1 MRVRGED
8 WRRMGVMALMSA
20 PGVAFVFFDFIFP
33 NLTTPSLDKNMLV
46 LFLLAIMFGMPSG
59 YLTRRTDL
67 AIVTVLLYVTMG
79 YVLAVVA
86 YSAPFTI
93 YDFSIIFPG
102 LYFMFFVN
110 MTVIP
115 LLVIVLGGFI
125 GVILG
130 QVLGESMDREETA
143 QNFAK

>member
-8 WRRMGVMALMSA
+8 WRRMLVMALMSA

-46 LFLLAIMFGMPSG
+46 LFLLAIIFGMPSG

-67 AIVTVLLYVTMG
+67 AILTVLLYVIIG
-79 YVLAVVA
+79 YVLAIVA
-86 YSAPFTI
+86 YSAPFTV
-93 YDFSIIFPG
+93 YDFSVIFPG

-115 LLVIVLGGFI
+115 LLIIVLGGFI

-130 QVLGESMDREETA
+130 QLLGESMDREETA
-143 QNFAK
+143 QNFSK

>member
-67 AIVTVLLYVTMG
+67 AIITVLLYVAMG
-79 YVLAVVA
+79 YALAVAA

-93 YDFSIIFPG
+93 YDFAIIFPG

>member
-1 MRVRGED
+1 VRVRGED
-8 WRRMGVMALMSA
+8 WRRMLVMALMSA

-46 LFLLAIMFGMPSG
+46 LFLLAIIFGMPSG

-67 AIVTVLLYVTMG
+67 AILTVLLYVIIG
-79 YVLAVVA
+79 YVLAIVA
-86 YSAPFTI
+86 YSAPFTV
-93 YDFSIIFPG
+93 YDFSVIFPG

-115 LLVIVLGGFI
+115 LLIIVLGGFI

-130 QVLGESMDREETA
+130 QLLGESMDREETA
-143 QNFAK
+143 QNFSK

>member
-1 MRVRGED
+1 VRVRVED
-8 WRRMGVMALMSA
+8 WKRMVTMALMSA

-33 NLTTPSLDKNMLV
+33 NLTTPSIEKNMLV

-67 AIVTVLLYVTMG
+67 AILTVLLYVTIG
-79 YVLAVVA
+79 YAIAVLA
-86 YSAPFTI
+86 YSAPFTV
-93 YDFSIIFPG
+93 YDFSIVLPG

-110 MTVIP
+110 MTIIP
-115 LLVIVLGGFI
+115 LLIVVLGGFI

-143 QNFAK
+143 QNFTK

>member
-1 MRVRGED
+1 MRVRAED
-8 WRRMGVMALMSA
+8 WRRMIVMAVLSA

-33 NLTTPSLDKNMLV
+33 NLTTPSLDRNMFV
-46 LFLLAIMFGMPSG
+46 LFLLATMFGMPSG
-59 YLTRRTDL
+59 YLTRRTGL
-67 AIVTVLLYVTMG
+67 AIATVLLYLVIG
-79 YVLAVVA
+79 YTLAVVA

-93 YDFSIIFPG
+93 YDFSVIFPD

-115 LLVIVLGGFI
+115 LLVMAVGGFV

-130 QVLGESMDREETA
+130 QLLGESMDREETA
-143 QNFAK
+143 QSFSR

>member
-1 MRVRGED
+1 VRVRGED
-8 WRRMGVMALMSA
+8 WRRMLVMAALSA

-33 NLTTPSLDKNMLV
+33 NLTTPSLGKNMLV

-67 AIVTVLLYVTMG
+67 AILTVLLYVIMG
-79 YVLAVVA
+79 YALAVVA
-86 YSAPFTI
+86 YSAPFTV
-93 YDFSIIFPG
+93 YDFAIIFPG

-115 LLVIVLGGFI
+115 LLIVVLGGFI

-130 QVLGESMDREETA
+130 QLLGESMDREETA
-143 QNFAK
+143 QNFSK